1 MLISW
6 AIRSRA
12 AAVGVGFLLNSTSK
26 VTNWS
31 CVALCLFWFFCCC
44 VSVLLRGGL
53 LAAEEADVAGV
64 VDIDAVGEGVDVSD
78 ISRLKSS
85 ICMLVAFPL
94 ASSVF
99 LTCRVRHSSML
110 LEVGLVR
117 RVDFVVQGRS

>member
-6 AIRSRA
+6 AMRSRA

-64 VDIDAVGEGVDVSD
+64 VDIEAVGEGVDVSD
-78 ISRLKSS
+78 ISGLKSS
-85 ICMLVAFPL
+85 VCMLVAILL
-94 ASSVF
+94 ASSVYPY
-99 LTCRVRHSSML
+99 
-110 LEVGLVR
+110 
-117 RVDFVVQGRS
+117 FVKFDTIQC